1 MYRLAQP
8 FDIAIMGE
16 CSRAEEHFLI
26 YDRDKVLAILEHD
39 DMSRED
45 AEMTLETIQAAY
57 AGRNTPGFISSR
69 PTNLH

>member
-1 MYRLAQP
+1 MYRLAQS
-8 FDIAIMGE
+8 FDIAILGE
-16 CSRAEEHFLI
+16 CSRSEEHFLI
-26 YDRDKVLAILEHD
+26 YDKDKVLAILECD

-57 AGRNTPGFISSR
+57 AGRNTPGFISPR